1 MLMAFVDTPQRVQR
15 LTVFPVVSADEP
27 ELGYLLVADAL
38 RDGLLTLEDD
48 AASETPWI
56 ILRNS
61 GDLPVLILDCETVG
75 GTGRK
80 LATSQ
85 TTLLGPRSATKVP
98 TSCIS
103 AGKWNCAELQE
114 GLSEGLP
121 SFPLLDGQ
129 VGILAFLDRHLLG
142 LDILGSPHLYRS
154 LHRRL
159 LAGYLAT
166 AFRAREKPSSD
177 GMAELCELEALAR
190 DLEAAERVASPCFG
204 HGEYSTLRGHVTG
217 GELRH
222 NGQLVHL
229 SVFPNGAAA

>member
-15 LTVFPVVSADEP
+15 LTVFPVVAADEP

-38 RDGLLTLEDD
+38 RHGLLTLEDD
-48 AASETPWI
+48 STSEGPFVV
-56 ILRNS
+56 LRNS
-61 GDLPVLILDCETVG
+61 GHLPVLILDCETVG
-75 GTGRK
+75 GIGRR

-85 TTLLGPRSATKVP
+85 TTLLGPCSATKVP
-98 TSCIS
+98 TSCIE
-103 AGKWNCAELQE
+103 AGKWNCTEMPE
-114 GLSEGLP
+114 DLSESLP
-121 SFPLLDGQ
+121 CFPLLDGQ

-142 LDILGSPHLYRS
+142 LDILGCPQLYRA
-154 LHRRL
+154 LHPRL

-166 AFRAREKPSSD
+166 AFHAREKPNGD
-177 GMAELCELEALAR
+177 GMAELSELEALAR

-204 HGEYSTLRGHVTG
+204 YGEYSMLRGPVTG

-229 SVFPNGAAA
+229 SVFPNGVAA

>member
-15 LTVFPVVSADEP
+15 LTVFPVLAADEP

-38 RDGLLTLEDD
+38 RRGLLTLEDD
-48 AASETPWI
+48 AGSESPWI
-56 ILRNS
+56 VLRNS
-61 GDLPVLILDCETVG
+61 GDLPVLILDCETVQG
-75 GTGRK
+75 VGRR

-85 TTLLGPRSATKVP
+85 TTLLGPWTATKLP
-98 TSCIS
+98 TSCTE
-103 AGKWNCAELQE
+103 AGKWDCVETQE
-114 GLSEGLP
+114 GLSESLP
-121 SFPLLDGQ
+121 SFPLLDRQ

-142 LDILGSPHLYRS
+142 LDILGCPQLYQA

-166 AFRAREKPSSD
+166 AFRARERPGGD

-204 HGEYSTLRGHVTG
+204 HGEYSTLRGPVTG

-229 SVFPNGAAA
+229 SVFPNGVAA